1 MQIFRDFPIRRKLM
15 LIMMLSTIVA
25 LGAVC
30 MAVGIYAG
38 LRKWFS
44 LASDV
49 QVRNGGLLPYAGIAV
64 LVLMGTIGVNWILSA
79 SLGNLL
85 SDPILHLVQ
94 TVQAAAKEQ
103 GFSLPQVS
111 KSKEVEL
118 PSAKKT
124 ADDEIAARAVKM
136 LEWDVV
142 VPPGRIAVTVDHGI
156 VTLAG
161 QVDWKYQR
169 DEVEADVWKLTGVK
183 DVVNAV
189 KVRPRPQSAD
199 VQERIRKALERSADV
214 EASHISVSV
223 KDGKAVLTGTV
234 GAWIERQTAEG
245 AAWAAPGVTA
255 VEDRI
260 QIGRP

>member
-1 MQIFRDFPIRRKLM
+1 MSRTGDELKLQRDVTEELEWDPAID
-15 LIMMLSTIVA
+15 A
-25 LGAVC
+25 AH
-30 MAVGIYAG
+30 
-38 LRKWFS
+38 
-44 LASDV
+44 
-49 QVRNGGLLPYAGIAV
+49 
-64 LVLMGTIGVNWILSA
+64 IGVSA
-79 SLGNLL
+79 RDGVVTLTGHVASFGEKL
-85 SDPILHLVQ
+85 
-94 TVQAAAKEQ
+94 AAERAARRVKGVKAVAQ
-103 GFSLPQVS
+103 DI
-111 KSKEVEL
+111 EVEL

-169 DEVEADVWKLTGVK
+169 DEVEADVWKLTGVT

-189 KVRPRPQSAD
+189 KVRPRPQSTD

-255 VEDRI
+255 VENRI